1 MSRAPLRFGVFLA
14 PFHPTNED
22 PTACLDRDLELVKL
36 LDQLR
41 FDEAWIGEHHSA
53 GFEIIAS
60 PEIFIAIAA
69 QHTKHIRLGTGVISL
84 PYHHPFMVAERIVQ
98 LDHMTRG
105 RVMLGVGPGALQSDA
120 RMLGL
125 DATKQRDMMDEAL
138 GVIRRLFAGE
148 VVTHESHWFKL
159 FEAQL
164 QLRPWSREIEIA
176 VANQVSPAGA
186 RCAGKHGAGLLSIG
200 ATTMA
205 GFDMLGMNWQAYAQK
220 CHEAGREPNRDTWR
234 LVGPMHIA
242 ETREQARANVRF
254 GLGDWL
260 YYFNEIASLP
270 MAVGGSVDEAIDAL
284 VAQGFAVIGTPDD
297 AIAQLER
304 LQEQS
309 GGFGGFLHMATN
321 WASWENTRRSYEL
334 FSRYVMPR
342 FQSRNDGRVLSVEL
356 AQKNRP
362 GLLAAYGGAI
372 QQEFEK
378 HAAEQVAKTGG

>member
-1 MSRAPLRFGVFLA
+1 MTRNPLRFGIFLA
-14 PFHPTNED
+14 PFHPTHED
-22 PTACLDRDLELVKL
+22 PTACLDRDLELVKW

-41 FDEAWIGEHHSA
+41 YDEAWIGEHHSA

-105 RVMLGVGPGALQSDA
+105 RVMMGVGPGALQSDA

-125 DATKQRDMMDEAL
+125 DASKQRDMMDEAL
-138 GVIRRLFAGE
+138 GVIRKLFAGE
-148 VVTHESHWFKL
+148 VVTHEADWFTL
-159 FEAQL
+159 RDAQL

-186 RCAGKHGAGLLSIG
+186 RAAGKHGAGLLSIG
-200 ATTMA
+200 ATTFS
-205 GFDMLGMNWQAYAQK
+205 GFDMLAMNWQAYAQK
-220 CHEAGREPNRDTWR
+220 CEEAGREPDRSTWR

-242 ETREQARANVRF
+242 ETREQAIANVRF

-270 MAVGGSVDEAIDAL
+270 LAAGATVDQAIHDL
-284 VAQGFAVIGTPDD
+284 VEQGFAVIGTPDD
-297 AIAQLER
+297 AVAQLER

-309 GGFGGFLHMATN
+309 GGFGTFLHMATN
-321 WASWENTRRSYEL
+321 WASFDNTKKSYEL
-334 FSRYVMPR
+334 FSRYVMPK
-342 FQSRNDGRVLSVEL
+342 FQARNDGRKLTVEL

-362 GLLAAYGGAI
+362 ELLAAYGGAI
-372 QQEFEK
+372 QKEFDK
-378 HAAEQVAKTGG
+378 HAAEQTAKTGG

>member
-1 MSRAPLRFGVFLA
+1 MSRHPALRFGIFLA
-14 PFHPTNED
+14 PFHPTHED

-41 FDEAWIGEHHSA
+41 YDEAWIGEHHSA
-53 GFEIIAS
+53 GFEIVAS

-69 QHTKHIRLGTGVISL
+69 QHTRHIRLGTGVISL

-105 RVMLGVGPGALQSDA
+105 RVMFGVGPGALQSDA

-125 DATKQRDMMDEAL
+125 DASRQRDMMDEAL

-148 VVTHESHWFKL
+148 VVTHESDWFKL
-159 FEAQL
+159 VEAQL
-164 QLRPWSREIEIA
+164 QLRPYSEIEIA

-200 ATTMA
+200 ATTFS
-205 GFDMLGMNWQAYAQK
+205 GFDMLGMNWAAYAQK
-220 CHEAGREPNRDTWR
+220 CHEAGREPNRASWR

-242 ETREQARANVRF
+242 ETREQARKNVLF

-260 YYFNEIASLP
+260 HYFNEIASLP
-270 MAVGGSVDEAIDAL
+270 MAVGGSIDQAIEEL

-297 AIAQLER
+297 AVAQLER

-309 GGFGGFLHMATN
+309 GGFGAYLHMATN
-321 WASWENTRRSYEL
+321 WASTEHTQHSYEL

-342 FQSRNDGRVLSVEL
+342 FQARNDGRKLTVEL

-362 GLLAAYGGAI
+362 QLLASYGGAI
-372 QQEFEK
+372 QKEFEK
-378 HAAEQVAKTGG
+378 HAAEQVTKTGA

>member
-1 MSRAPLRFGVFLA
+1 MSRPPLRFGIFLA
-14 PFHPTNED
+14 PFHPTHED

-36 LDQLR
+36 LDGLR
-41 FDEAWIGEHHSA
+41 YDEAWIGEHHSA

-69 QHTKHIRLGTGVISL
+69 QHTKHIRLGTGVVSL

-125 DATKQRDMMDEAL
+125 DASKQRDMMDEAL

-148 VVTHESHWFKL
+148 LVTHESDWFRL
-159 FEAQL
+159 HDAQL
-164 QLRPWSREIEIA
+164 QLRPYSQIEIA

-186 RCAGKHGAGLLSIG
+186 RCAGKHDAGLLSIG
-200 ATTMA
+200 ATTFS

-220 CHEAGREPNRDTWR
+220 CQEAGREPNRSTWR

-242 ETREQARANVRF
+242 ETREQARKNVLF

-260 YYFNEIASLP
+260 HYFNEIASLP
-270 MAVGGSVDEAIDAL
+270 MAVAGNVEQAIDEL
-284 VAQGFAVIGTPDD
+284 VNQGFAVIGTPDD

-304 LQEQS
+304 LWQQS
-309 GGFGGFLHMATN
+309 GGFGAYLHMATN
-321 WASWENTRRSYEL
+321 WANIENTRRSYEL

-342 FQSRNDGRVLSVEL
+342 FQSRNEGRALSVEL

-362 GLLAAYGGAI
+362 QLLAAYGGAI
-372 QQEFEK
+372 EKEFAK
-378 HAAEQVAKTGG
+378 HAAEQPAKPNG